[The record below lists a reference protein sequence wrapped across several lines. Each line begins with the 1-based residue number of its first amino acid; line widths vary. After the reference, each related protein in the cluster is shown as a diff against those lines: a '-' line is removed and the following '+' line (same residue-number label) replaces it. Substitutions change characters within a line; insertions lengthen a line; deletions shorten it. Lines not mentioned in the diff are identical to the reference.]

1 MTDNRG
7 IYVNSGSMHVN
18 DRFRAHSAS
27 NVILPKIGDCISFF
41 GRMIL
46 QILNE
51 DKQIH

>member
-18 DRFRAHSAS
+18 GRFRAQSAS